1 MIAGC
6 ATINA
11 AAISGTVSNADNAPL
26 AGIFIALR
34 TTTTAAG
41 TTVARDTTDSSGTY
55 SVTCDSTS
63 GTYVI
68 RSTHPTGQYVMKY
81 DTVVLDGTDKTVNV
95 KMVRIEYVKVSGTV
109 TDSATGKAIAG
120 ASVSIGTGMAGS
132 KRDTTDADGKYAI
145 DSVASG
151 VTTVTVTA
159 TGYTS
164 KVITDTVP
172 TTAQTLDI
180 VLNAIKYSSISGT
193 VKDSATGDAIAGAI
207 VSIGTGMTSKRDT
220 TDADGKYT
228 LDSVTAGVNRIN
240 VSASNYVSKTITDT
254 VPETAQ
260 TLDIVL
266 NAIKYSSI
274 SGTVKDSVTGNAIA
288 GAIISMGT
296 GTTSKRDT
304 TDADGKYTIDSVA
317 TGVYRISVS
326 ATDYSTKT
334 ISDTVPATAQTLDI
348 ILSPTITG
356 SVSGTVTDSATGKGI
371 EGAIVSIGTGMG
383 AATRADT
390 TDADGKYTLAKV
402 ATRTT
407 SYTIQVS
414 AAGYLAKSDTVMV
427 LDTAARTK
435 DFALSKVVYFKVSG
449 VVKDS
454 VTGSPIAG
462 ATVILRGQRQ
472 ETLDSMVTDSTGA
485 YAVDSALTGSTL
497 RVSKT
502 GYTTKRVTLSGSTP
516 DPQTINVLLVVA
528 PAVRYVSKIKDRQHI
543 VITDGKLLLKNMSE
557 PGTVYVFTM
566 KGERILAKAFSAGSA
581 FSVRLDK
588 ALSKG
593 NYLLKIAQKKAVV
606 YGKVMIR

>member
-11 AAISGTVSNADNAPL
+11 ATISGTVSSADDAPL

-41 TTVARDTTDSSGTY
+41 TTVARDTTDSIGTY

-68 RSTHPTGQYVMKY
+68 RSTHPTGQYVMRY
-81 DTVVLDGTDKTVNV
+81 DTVALDGTDKTVNV
-95 KMVRIEYVKVSGTV
+95 KMARIEYVKVSGTVTDSTTGKAIAGAAVRLTNNRRDTTDTAGAYSFDSVASGTYTMSASAAGYVAANASLTVSGADPQTVNFKLMTMQYSSLAGTV

-120 ASVSIGTGMAGS
+120 AIVRLGNTR
-132 KRDTTDADGKYAI
+132 RDTTDSAGAYAF
-145 DSVASG
+145 DSVVTGANSITASATG
-151 VTTVTVTA
+151 YVTKSVSDTVTA
-159 TGYTS
+159 TANTLDFALAPIQYTS
-164 KVITDTVP
+164 V
-172 TTAQTLDI
+172 
-180 VLNAIKYSSISGT
+180 SGT

-207 VSIGTGMTSKRDT
+207 VSIGTGTTSKRDT

-228 LDSVTAGVNRIN
+228 LDSVTAGVNRI
-240 VSASNYVSKTITDT
+240 
-254 VPETAQ
+254 
-260 TLDIVL
+260 
-266 NAIKYSSI
+266 
-274 SGTVKDSVTGNAIA
+274 
-288 GAIISMGT
+288 
-296 GTTSKRDT
+296 
-304 TDADGKYTIDSVA
+304 
-317 TGVYRISVS
+317 SVS
-326 ATDYSTKT
+326 ATDYISKT

-348 ILSPTITG
+348 ILSPTIVG

-383 AATRADT
+383 AATRVDT

-414 AAGYLAKSDTVMV
+414 ATGYLAKSDTVMV
-427 LDTAARTK
+427 RDTTARTK

-472 ETLDSMVTDSTGA
+472 ETLDSIVTDSTGA

-497 RVSKT
+497 RVSKS

-528 PAVRYVSKIKDRQHI
+528 PAVRYVSKIQDRQHI
-543 VITDGKLLLKNMSE
+543 VFADGTLQLKNMSE
-557 PGTVYVFTM
+557 PGTVYFFTM
-566 KGERILAKAFSAGSA
+566 KGERIMAKAFSAGGA
-581 FSVRLDK
+581 LSVRLDK
-588 ALSKG
+588 ALAKG

-606 YGKVMIR
+606 YGKVTIR